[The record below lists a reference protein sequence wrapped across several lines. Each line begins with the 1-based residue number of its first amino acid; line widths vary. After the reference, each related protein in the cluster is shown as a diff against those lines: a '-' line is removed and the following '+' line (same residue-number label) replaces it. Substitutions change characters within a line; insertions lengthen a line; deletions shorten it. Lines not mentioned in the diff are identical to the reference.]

1 MPSDLKIRTLLLV
14 TVLLFPWYGRTD
26 IVYCNNNVSEDST
39 VWNIS
44 TQLELNRF
52 MENATTYSDKRNSRC
67 YHLLLAGENNY
78 IVDILSL
85 MKIGTNGNLIVMSEG
100 GLAEI
105 SCTANKELPQV
116 ELSLSRASLVLLDG
130 LIFTGCPVPILIE
143 EASNVVIQ
151 NCVFQ

>member
-1 MPSDLKIRTLLLV
+1 MPSDLLLL
-14 TVLLFPWYGRTD
+14 VLLFPWYGRTD

-52 MENATTYSDKRNSRC
+52 MENAPTTHSDKRSSSC
-67 YHLLLAGENNY
+67 YHILLGGESNY
-78 IVDILSL
+78 IVDIVSL
-85 MKIGTNGNLIVMSEG
+85 MKIGTNGSLIVMSES

-105 SCTANKELPQV
+105 SCTANKEPPQV
-116 ELSLSRASLVLLDG
+116 VMSLSRASLVLLDG